1 MKKRYFIIVFLLLF
15 TITGFAQIKNSI
27 NINYGKF
34 GFINSI
40 LNSALNEYP
49 AISGNGI
56 GLKIKKYGED
66 GIKSTFY
73 SVYSLRIFEYRAGGF
88 WRASADDYRI
98 QGFLKMKQVAFTYS
112 AILNLI
118 PSFKVTPYIGIGIGV
133 GVAVLNAEA
142 YYRDKWK
149 EHNDLYNYQT
159 LIPIVK
165 LPVGLSFRFNDE
177 IEVELEGGFE
187 NGFYISWGISY
198 NF

>member
-1 MKKRYFIIVFLLLF
+1 MKKLSLFIFIIVLSIPF
-15 TITGFAQIKNSI
+15 GFSQTKNAI

-40 LNSALNEYP
+40 LNSALEEYP
-49 AISGNGI
+49 SISGDGVGI
-56 GLKIKKYGED
+56 KVKRYGDD
-66 GIKSTFY
+66 GIRSTFY

-88 WRASADDYRI
+88 WRASSDDYRI
-98 QGFLKMKQVAFTYS
+98 KGFFKMKQVAFTYS

-133 GVAVLNAEA
+133 GVAVLNARA
-142 YYRDKWK
+142 DYRDKWQ
-149 EHNDLYNYQT
+149 EHNDLYNYQA
-159 LIPIVK
+159 LIPIIK
-165 LPVGLSFRFNDE
+165 LPVGLSIRVDNN
-177 IEVELEGGFE
+177 IEMEVEGGFE